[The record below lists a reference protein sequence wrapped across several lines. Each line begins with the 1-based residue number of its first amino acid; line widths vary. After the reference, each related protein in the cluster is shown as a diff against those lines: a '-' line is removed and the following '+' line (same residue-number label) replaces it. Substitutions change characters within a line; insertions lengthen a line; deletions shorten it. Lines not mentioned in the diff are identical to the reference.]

1 MPELTS
7 PSASS
12 SGDASPASTMCA
24 SRPLASR
31 TMRPYDRVSSG
42 SKASTVAAA
51 PSRRCVS
58 TRARTRSAVSAGT
71 SPFRTRT
78 SPAKPA
84 STACAERTASPVPSG
99 VSCTATSTPSYASDV
114 SGDATTTT
122 RPTPA
127 SSAVRTTQSTIR
139 RPSTGCRCFGVALL
153 MRVPRPP
160 AITTAARSFDMSGE
174 NGWGARIRTWDH
186 GTKTRCL
193 TTWPRPTGP
202 GILAAVEEEID
213 EPDDR
218 EDDHGHDHGPL
229 HDPGENHGDHGQQL
243 RGREDPEHLA
253 HDVRAVVAAAEPGE
267 HGHDGEHDHRPLR
280 GRVREEDDDPLG
292 RGDPQREANAA
303 RLEPAARP
311 ARAVLQRLLRAREH
325 ESTVPRWCRDPGAPE
340 ALERASRGARG
351 LPVVEEP
358 VDGRT
363 GAADVGTERAGC
375 S

>member
-1 MPELTS
+1 PA
-7 PSASS
+7 SAS
-12 SGDASPASTMCA
+12 
-24 SRPLASR
+24 
-31 TMRPYDRVSSG
+31 
-42 SKASTVAAA
+42 
-51 PSRRCVS
+51 
-58 TRARTRSAVSAGT
+58 
-71 SPFRTRT
+71 
-78 SPAKPA
+78 
-84 STACAERTASPVPSG
+84 CAERTASPVPSG
-99 VSCTATSTPSYASDV
+99 SLCTATSTPSPSNEPAL
-114 SGDATTTT
+114 SGDATTTI
-122 RPTPA
+122 RSTPA
-127 SSAVRTTQSTIR
+127 SRAARTTQSTIR
-139 RPSTGCRCFGVALL
+139 RPSSGCRCFGVALF

-229 HDPGENHGDHGQQL
+229 HDPGEDHGDHGQQL